1 MFALIIKNSELDYVC
16 GVTSSLPHISE
27 KEVAFAGR
35 SNVGKSSLINGLLNR
50 KKLARTS
57 STPGKTVTINFYHV
71 NSEFY
76 FVDLPGY
83 GYAKA
88 SKEDR
93 AKWGSMIENYLN
105 GSQTLEAV
113 FLVLDL
119 RRVPNDD
126 DRMML
131 EWIFKSGVRPFIIAT
146 KSDKLKKS
154 EINKNIENMRNALKI
169 KNDVPVYIFSS
180 VTKNGRDEILDA
192 VEKICS

>member
-93 AKWGSMIENYLN
+93 AKWGPMIENYLN

-169 KNDVPVYIFSS
+169 KNDVPVYLFSS